1 MLNVKE
7 QKKRNSMH
15 LVVDGIIEKLQTGGG
30 CSVYFS
36 EILQRYIRDGYDLRY
51 LDFLVDGSQL
61 IKGSEKVIFD
71 KYHSRQLERWRDV
84 NCKPLTS
91 DAIFHSTHYRL
102 PVEKAKIV
110 TTVHD
115 FTYEL
120 YRKGPGQWMHTWQKN
135 RAIKNSDLVL
145 CVSNNTA
152 KDLLKF
158 CPISEDKIRVV
169 HNGVSDTYH
178 CLEDV
183 GSSNEVV
190 FIGAR
195 GGYKNF
201 ILAVKAVARVAEL
214 SLSIVGGGQLTE
226 TELKYLK
233 TYLPGRHQWLGRL
246 SDEQL
251 NVVYNRAFCLIYPSS
266 YEGFGIPVA
275 EAMRAGCPVIAVNS
289 SSIPEV
295 AGDAGLLVKIA
306 ETSLFSD
313 ALQQLLIERNRE
325 GVIKQGLLQSQ
336 KFSWENC
343 YQETLKVYEELI

>member
-1 MLNVKE
+1 
-7 QKKRNSMH
+7 MH
-15 LVVDGIIEKLQTGGG
+15 LVVDGIIEKLQNGGG

-36 EILQRYIRDGYDLRY
+36 EILQRYIRDGHDLRY
-51 LDFLVDGSQL
+51 LDFLANGSQL
-61 IKGSEKVIFD
+61 IKENENVLLERYSP
-71 KYHSRQLERWRDV
+71 RLLERWRDV
-84 NCKPLTS
+84 SCKSMTS
-91 DAIFHSTHYRL
+91 DTIFHSTHYRL

-120 YRKGPGQWMHTWQKN
+120 YCKGPGQWMHTWQKN
-135 RAIKNSDLVL
+135 RAINNSDLVL

-158 CPISEDKIRVV
+158 CPISEEKIRVV
-169 HNGVSDTYH
+169 HNGVSETYH
-178 CLEDV
+178 SLV
-183 GSSNEVV
+183 KRSSSNEVV

-201 ILAVKAVARVAEL
+201 VLAVQAVSRVVEL

-226 TELKYLK
+226 KELQCLQ
-233 TYLPGRHQWLGRL
+233 TYLPNRYQWLGRL
-246 SDEQL
+246 ADEQL
-251 NVVYNRAFCLIYPSS
+251 NVLYNRAFCLLYPSS

-295 AGDAGLLVKIA
+295 AGDAGLLVKMPEIA
-306 ETSLFSD
+306 LFSD
-313 ALQQLLIERNRE
+313 ALQQLLVERNRE
-325 GVIKQGLLQSQ
+325 ELVKQGLLQAQ

-343 YQETLKVYEELI
+343 YQNTLNVYKELL